1 MEPIN
6 EQNLS
11 DWSNNEEW
19 NSFYKSYHPYLKNI
33 AISCKLPSQ
42 DVEDVVQEV
51 LISMA
56 KQFRDKRF
64 ASDKGAFHA
73 WVTKFAKWR
82 IIDIVRK
89 NRTRSNL
96 ITTGDDL
103 LMESQ
108 PDMSQNLDNKFEIEY
123 KRLIVKK
130 ALKNLKNNKRTKE
143 YNIFFD
149 LFVGKMSKEELM
161 AKYQTTANSIYF
173 AKHRVLKR
181 LKEEVA
187 RLTQE
192 NNAI

>member
-1 MEPIN
+1 MENIN
-6 EQNLS
+6 EQNLKS
-11 DWSNNEEW
+11 WENKQEW
-19 NSFYKSYHPYLKNI
+19 NSFFQQYYPYLKNL
-33 AISCKLPSQ
+33 AISHKLPSQ
-42 DVEDVVQEV
+42 DVDDVVQEV
-51 LISMA
+51 FISMA
-56 KQFRDKRF
+56 KQFQNQSFD
-64 ASDKGAFHA
+64 SGKGVFHA